1 MLDSRLTYVTPVYN
15 GSDYIEELVKS
26 VAEQRLPDGT
36 KFQHIVV
43 NDGSTDDTL
52 SKLELLESQI
62 GPQVVIVDKENGGE
76 ASAVNTGIAAVKTP
90 YVCVV
95 NADDPLLP
103 GHGYRM
109 VSAMD
114 EHPEIAVAYPDWQM
128 IDEHGSLILTRITK
142 PFDERALIGDFVCLP
157 GPGAVIR
164 LADVE
169 GPIRNTNYRYITDF
183 ELWVRLASRKAFL
196 RVPHVL
202 ATWRQ
207 HSAGATAT
215 GSGSNIA
222 DELLRLATTDLKQ
235 LLSPESYERFNRSA
249 IAHANYYAALQL
261 TNDDPA
267 KARRLILRS
276 LAMKPYPNIGYAT
289 DHRNPV
295 GIVLAMSGPTGG
307 RLIRALGKLRARV
320 SRLSVRSN
328 Q

>member
-1 MLDSRLTYVTPVYN
+1 MLDSQLTYVTPVYN
-15 GSDYIEELVKS
+15 GSDYIEELVLS
-26 VAEQRLPDGT
+26 VAEQQQPDGV
-36 KFQHIVV
+36 KFRHIVV
-43 NDGSTDDTL
+43 NDGSTDETL
-52 SKLELLESQI
+52 SKLQSLEHQI
-62 GPQVVIVDKENGGE
+62 GPQLLIVDKENGGE
-76 ASAVNTGIAAVKTP
+76 ASAVNTGVAAVTTP

-103 GHGYRM
+103 CHGHRM

-142 PFDERALIGDFVCLP
+142 PFDQRALIGDFVCLP
-157 GPGAVIR
+157 GPGAIIR

-215 GSGSNIA
+215 GSGSKIA
-222 DELLRLATTDLKQ
+222 EELLRLATTDLEQ
-235 LLSPESYERFNRSA
+235 LLSPDSYRKFSRSA
-249 IAHANYYAALQL
+249 LAHANYYAALQL
-261 TNDDPA
+261 TEDDPA
-267 KARRLILRS
+267 RARQLILTS
-276 LAMKPYPNIGYAT
+276 LAMKPYPNVGYAT

-307 RLIRALGKLRARV
+307 RLIRVLGNLRAQV
-320 SRLSVRSN
+320 SRRLDRSSR
-328 Q
+328 

>member
-15 GSDYIEELVKS
+15 GSDYIEELVLS
-26 VAEQRLPDGT
+26 VAQQQQPDSA
-36 KFQHIVV
+36 KFLHIVV

-52 SKLELLESQI
+52 SKLRSLENQI
-62 GPQVVIVDKENGGE
+62 GQQLMIVDRENGGE
-76 ASAVNTGIAAVKTP
+76 ASAVNTGVAAVKTP

-114 EHPEIAVAYPDWQM
+114 EDPEVAVAYPDWQM
-128 IDEHGSLILTRITK
+128 IDEHGSLIVTRITK

-215 GSGSNIA
+215 GAGSKIA
-222 DELLRLATTDLKQ
+222 DELLRLATTDLAQ
-235 LLSPESYERFNRSA
+235 LLSPQLYGQFSRSA
-249 IAHANYYAALQL
+249 LAHANYYAALQL
-261 TNDDPA
+261 TEENPPR
-267 KARRLILRS
+267 ARRLILRS

-320 SRLSVRSN
+320 SRLSVRQN
-328 Q
+328 R